1 MRKIFKQ
8 LPFGVQFLEPLGL
21 VTAQARPENVLM
33 GTGDYADGVDLQVVD
48 LVDGSQNIGFAG
60 FATGR
65 GEQAKRCEH
74 YLLNF
79 MLTEIDFVIHEG
91 YFILIRMPECLFRS
105 GSKKSRVEKTNPAYT
120 ID

>member
-8 LPFGVQFLEPLGL
+8 LPFGVQFLEPVGL
-21 VTAQARPENVLM
+21 VTAQARPENVLV
-33 GTGDYADGVDLQVVD
+33 GAGDYADGVDLQVVD

-74 YLLNF
+74 YLLNLL
-79 MLTEIDFVIHEG
+79 LTEIDFVIHEG

-105 GSKKSRVEKTNPAYT
+105 GFKKKPG
-120 ID
+120 